1 MIGVY
6 QYGNPESTYVFLR
19 RTVIKLVGR
28 NAWLVVVPLLLIE
41 NLRCGRGV
49 KVHQLLLDAFAEG
62 QCAVGLLTVLAGQN
76 LVLIADTRVDVGVV
90 QSLVR

>member
-28 NAWLVVVPLLLIE
+28 NAWLVVVPLLLIV

-49 KVHQLLLDAFAEG
+49 KVHQLLLDVFAEG
-62 QCAVGLLTVLAGQN
+62 QCTVGLLTVLAGQN